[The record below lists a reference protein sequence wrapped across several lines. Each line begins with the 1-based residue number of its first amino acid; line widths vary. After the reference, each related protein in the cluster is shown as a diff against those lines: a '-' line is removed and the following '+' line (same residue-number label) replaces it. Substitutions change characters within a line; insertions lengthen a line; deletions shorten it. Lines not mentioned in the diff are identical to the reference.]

1 MTFAQLA
8 NTIGNLSTL
17 SITQIPDL
25 FKPFTYDSSTYSSYL
40 YCYNYNYNYIYQTDY
55 GIMIDIKA
63 NKLYVIYSYL
73 SHSSSYPFLY
83 YTYGSIYSSI
93 GSDNI
98 DSYLKDKY
106 TIENVGSYNNMY
118 AINYSHMKSDTSA
131 NFRLLPGNNSYNLSF
146 YPSNGKLKYSRQNYT
161 IYAIVI

>member
-8 NTIGNLSTL
+8 TAIGNLSTL

-40 YCYNYNYNYIYQTDY
+40 YCYNYNYIYQTDY

-63 NKLYVIYSYL
+63 NKLYVSYSYL

-83 YTYGSIYSSI
+83 YNYGSTYKSI

-98 DSYLKDKY
+98 ESYLKNKY

-118 AINYSHMKSDTSA
+118 AINYSHMKSNTSA
-131 NFRLLPGNNSYNLSF
+131 YFGLLPSNGSYYLSF
-146 YPSNGKLKYSRQNYT
+146 YPSNGKLEYSRQNYT